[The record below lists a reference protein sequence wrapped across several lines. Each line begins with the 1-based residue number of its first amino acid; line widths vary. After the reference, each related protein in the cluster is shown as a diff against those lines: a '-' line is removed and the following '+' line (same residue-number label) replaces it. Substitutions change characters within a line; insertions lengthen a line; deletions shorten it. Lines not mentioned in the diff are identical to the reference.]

1 MNLIPVDKDQYKGAE
16 ASALL
21 NTGIDEMKAYDTDYL
36 NEMSDQNI
44 IGFLVYITIQKTND
58 DFLQDLISKYCRQVY
73 EKQIIEYLRG
83 ISCK

>member
-1 MNLIPVDKDQYKGAE
+1 MQLIPVDKDQYKGAE

-21 NTGIDEMKAYDTDYL
+21 NAGIEEMKAYDTEDL

-44 IGFLVYITIQKTND
+44 IGFLVYITIQKTD
-58 DFLQDLISKYCRQVY
+58 DYFTQEVIYKYCRQVY
-73 EKQIIEYLRG
+73 EKQIIDYIRG